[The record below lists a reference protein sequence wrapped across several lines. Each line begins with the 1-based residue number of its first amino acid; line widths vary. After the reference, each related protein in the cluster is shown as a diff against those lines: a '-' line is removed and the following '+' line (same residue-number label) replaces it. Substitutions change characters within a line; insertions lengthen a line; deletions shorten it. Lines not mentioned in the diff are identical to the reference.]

1 MNKHSTIRNK
11 PLHGATR
18 CTQRVH
24 GFTLIEMMVA
34 MLLGLIVIGGVISVF
49 LAGQQTYRTNEALGD
64 VENGSR
70 TAFELLARD
79 IRDAGLSGCDNTNGR
94 IANVVNN
101 GASNWYSDWSNAL
114 HGYDDASQDPALSGI
129 TGTGAPVPKTS
140 SVHILSTA
148 TADVVVKKSASG
160 GGGSPAN
167 LQINAPSSQI
177 ATGDLIIVCDYD
189 HATIMQITKYSG
201 DNIVV
206 HNSGNGD
213 ASPGNCTKG
222 LGYPA
227 PIPCDGTTKDSNGV
241 VYDFAN
247 NGRIAVLTAV
257 DWYIGTNP
265 VGGHSLYRRDISY
278 SAAGPASTSQEMVRN
293 VTSMQIKYLQ
303 PPGTKF
309 DTATNMTNWATVN
322 AAQVALSLQSTS
334 QRVNS
339 NNAAPLTR
347 SFTSTTTVRNR
358 VQ

>member
-1 MNKHSTIRNK
+1 MSKHPIVRSR
-11 PLHGATR
+11 LSRSATR
-18 CTQRVH
+18 ATQHLR

-79 IRDAGLSGCDNTNGR
+79 LRDAGLSGCDNTNGR

-101 GASNWYSDWSNAL
+101 GSSNWYSDWSNAL
-114 HGYDDASQDPALSGI
+114 HGYDDASQDPVLTGR

-148 TADVVVKKSASG
+148 TADVVVTKSASG

-167 LQINAPSSQI
+167 LQINTPSTLLAS
-177 ATGDLIIVCDYD
+177 GDLIIVCDYD
-189 HATIMQITKYSG
+189 HATIMQITSYSG
-201 DNIVV
+201 NSTVV
-206 HNSGNGD
+206 HNSGNG
-213 ASPGNCTKG
+213 STPGNCTKG
-222 LGYPA
+222 VGYPA
-227 PIPCDGTTKDSNGV
+227 PIPCDSSTKDSNGV

-247 NGRIAVLTAV
+247 NGRIAILTAV
-257 DWYIGTNP
+257 DWYIGINP
-265 VGGHSLYRRDISY
+265 LGGKSLYRLNVGY
-278 SAAGPASTSQEMVRN
+278 GTGAPAATPQEMVRN
-293 VTSMQIKYLQ
+293 VNNMQIKYLQ
-303 PPGTKF
+303 SPGTKF
-309 DTATNMTNWATVN
+309 DTAANMTNWAVVN
-322 AAQVALSLQSTS
+322 AAQVTLSLQSAS
-334 QRVNS
+334 VRVNS
-339 NNAAPLTR
+339 NNSAPLTR

>member
-1 MNKHSTIRNK
+1 MNKRPLIRNR
-11 PLHGATR
+11 LSHGATH
-18 CTQRVH
+18 VAAGAH

-70 TAFELLARD
+70 TAFELLSRD
-79 IRDAGLSGCDNTNGR
+79 LRDAGLSGCDNTNGR

-114 HGYDDASQDPALSGI
+114 HGYDDASQDPALSSL
-129 TGTGAPVPKTS
+129 TGTGAPVPGTS

-148 TADVVVKKSASG
+148 TADVVVKRSASG
-160 GGGSPAN
+160 GTGSPAS
-167 LQINAPSSQI
+167 LGINTPSSLL

-189 HATIMQITKYSG
+189 HATILQITKYSG

-206 HNSGNGD
+206 HNAGNGD

-227 PIPCDGTTKDSNGV
+227 PTPCNSSTNDSNGA

-247 NGRIAVLTAV
+247 NGRIAILTAV
-257 DWYIGTNP
+257 DWYIGSNS
-265 VGGHSLYRRDISY
+265 VGTTSLYRLNVGY
-278 SAAGPASTSQEMVRN
+278 GAAPPTATPQEMVRN
-293 VTSMQIKYLQ
+293 VTGMKILYLQ
-303 PPGTKF
+303 PPGTQF
-309 DTATNMTNWATVN
+309 DKAANMTNWATVN
-322 AAQVALSLQSTS
+322 AAQVTLSLQSAS
-334 QRVNS
+334 QRVSS
-339 NNAAPLTR
+339 NNSARLTR